1 MENKS
6 NDATPLRPQ
15 GERILNAALV
25 EMDLNKFINQIREET
40 TWNDSD
46 HNSITIFKS
55 DTLRIVLIGLHEKS
69 ILKTHTANAIIS
81 VQVLEGAIKFTAEQQ
96 VVSLTKGQ
104 MVALQPKVQHS
115 VEAETESFFLLTVA
129 ALAK

>member
-15 GERILNAALV
+15 GERVLNATLV
-25 EMDLNKFINQIREET
+25 EMDLNKFIHQIRQET
-40 TWNDSD
+40 TWKDSD

-55 DTLRIVLIGLHEKS
+55 DALRIVLIGLHEKS

-81 VQVLEGAIKFTAEQQ
+81 VQVLEGAIKFTAEEQ
-96 VVSLTKGQ
+96 VVSLSKGQ
-104 MVALQPKVQHS
+104 MLALQPKVQHS
-115 VEAETESFFLLTVA
+115 VEAEAESFFLLTVA

>member
-15 GERILNAALV
+15 GERVLNAALV
-25 EMDLNKFINQIREET
+25 EMDLNKFINQIRQET
-40 TWNDSD
+40 TWKDSD

-55 DTLRIVLIGLHEKS
+55 DTLRIVLMGLHEKS

-81 VQVLEGAIKFTAEQQ
+81 VQVLEGEIKFTAEQQ
-96 VVSLTKGQ
+96 IVSLTKGQ